1 MRTLARSHLVMAGLA
16 ALGLVVTACTG
27 GSTTPSGVRAS
38 GRGFTSGLQGL
49 NRGTRAP
56 RRGGT
61 LNMLG
66 TSDVDYMD
74 YNISYETVGALGQR
88 MWLRGLYA
96 YPAIPGRA
104 TIPEPDLAT
113 GPPRISNGGTTY
125 TVTIRPG
132 ARWDTSPFSPVTA
145 ADAVLGLKRSC
156 NPAQPSGGLPDF
168 VGLIRGMG
176 AFCAGFAKVA
186 QTVPAIRGYI
196 DTHSISGVTGSGQ
209 AITFTLTQPASYFAD
224 ILALSPFN
232 PAPPQSLNWIPGSA
246 AAQQNTFADG
256 PYKVQSYVPTRKIMF
271 ARNPAWNPSTDPI
284 RKAYVNRINVSET
297 NNQTINQEILQT
309 NSAAGSMEWDSGPP
323 FAAVPGLVTQM
334 QHGGTDFSLGPAYAM
349 RPFIVFNLDSPNN
362 DGALGKATVRQAISY
377 AIDRAHLILD
387 IGGPV
392 ISPPLTHILPA
403 GINGAQDVPPSYDPY
418 PHNVAR
424 TRSMLA
430 AAGYKNGLTL
440 RLLYWSSLSY
450 PAEMFQTLQ
459 FDLAQAGIKVNGL
472 GVPIADFFTKY
483 VGVPSVA
490 KRGVWDLALSSWSPD
505 WFGDAAT
512 SFFKPLFSGP
522 ASYPPD
528 GSNLGFYDNP
538 TVTRLITRAAVEG
551 NPSRAA
557 SMWAAIDQDVMKD
570 APVYPI
576 SQPYLPLYHASYVHN
591 AVYVPALG
599 QFDPTN
605 VWLTTPTG

>member
-1 MRTLARSHLVMAGLA
+1 
-16 ALGLVVTACTG
+16 
-27 GSTTPSGVRAS
+27 
-38 GRGFTSGLQGL
+38 
-49 NRGTRAP
+49 
-56 RRGGT
+56 
-61 LNMLG
+61 MLG

-74 YNISYETVGALGQR
+74 YNISYDTVGALGQR
-88 MWLRGLYA
+88 MWVRGLYA

-113 GPPRISNGGTTY
+113 GPPRISNGGTIY
-125 TVTIRPG
+125 KVTIRPG

-156 NPAQPSGGLPDF
+156 NPAQPFGGLPDF
-168 VGLIRGMG
+168 VGLIKGMG
-176 AFCAGFAKVA
+176 AFCTGFAKVA
-186 QTVPAIRGYI
+186 KTVPAIRSYI
-196 DTHSISGVTGSGQ
+196 DTHSISGVTSSGQ
-209 AITFTLTQPASYFAD
+209 AITFTLTQPASYFAA

-256 PYKVQSYVPTRKIMF
+256 PYKVQSYVPARKIVF
-271 ARNPAWNPSTDPI
+271 VRNPAWNASADPI
-284 RKAYVNRINVSET
+284 RKAYVDQVNVSET
-297 NNQTINQEILQT
+297 GNQTGNQTINQQILQT

-323 FAAVPGLVTQM
+323 VAAVPGLVTQM
-334 QHGGTDFSLGPAYAM
+334 RHGSKDFSLGPAYAM
-349 RPFIVFNLDSPNN
+349 TPFIVFNIDSPNN
-362 DGALGKATVRQAISY
+362 GGALGKVAVRQAISY

-392 ISPPLTHILPA
+392 LSPPLTHILPA
-403 GINGAQDVPPSYDPY
+403 GINGAQDVPAGYDPY
-418 PHNVAR
+418 PHSAAR
-424 TRSMLA
+424 AKSMLA
-430 AAGYKNGLTL
+430 AAGYQHGLTL

-459 FDLAQAGIKVNGL
+459 FDLAQAGIKVTGQ
-472 GVPIADFFTKY
+472 GVPVADFFTRY

-490 KRGVWDLALSSWSPD
+490 RRGVWDLALTSWSPD

-522 ASYPPD
+522 AAYLPD
-528 GSNLGFYDNP
+528 GSDFGFYGNP
-538 TVTRLITRAAVEG
+538 AVTRLISRAAVEG
-551 NPSRAA
+551 SASRAA
-557 SMWAAIDQDVMKD
+557 SMWATLDQDVMKD

-576 SQPYLPLYHASYVHN
+576 SQPYLPRYHASYVHN

-599 QFDPTN
+599 QFDPAN
-605 VWLTTPTG
+605 VWLTTPDG

>member
-1 MRTLARSHLVMAGLA
+1 MCTRTGCHLATAGLA
-16 ALGLVVTACTG
+16 ALALVVTACTG
-27 GSTTPSGVRAS
+27 GATTPSGLGAS
-38 GRGFTSGLQGL
+38 GSAFISGQQGL
-49 NRGTRAP
+49 NPGTGVP

-66 TSDVDYMD
+66 VGDVNFMD
-74 YNISYETVGALGQR
+74 YNISYYTVGSLGER
-88 MWLRGLYA
+88 MWVRGLYA
-96 YPAIPGRA
+96 YPAIPGRVS
-104 TIPEPDLAT
+104 IPAPDLAA
-113 GPPRISNGGTTY
+113 GPPRVSNGGTTY
-125 TVTIRPG
+125 RITIRSG

-156 NPAQPSGGLPDF
+156 NPAEPFGGLPDF
-168 VGLIRGMG
+168 VGLIKGMA

-186 QTVPAIRGYI
+186 QTVPAIRSYI

-209 AITFTLTQPASYFAD
+209 AITFTLTHPASYFAD

-232 PAPPQSLNWIPGSA
+232 PAPPQSLNWVPGSA

-256 PYKVQSYVPTRKIMF
+256 PYKVQSYVPARKIVF
-271 ARNPAWNPSTDPI
+271 VRNPAWNASTDPI
-284 RKAYVNRINVSET
+284 RKAYVNHIIVSET
-297 NNQTINQEILQT
+297 GNQTTIQQILQT
-309 NSAAGSMEWDSGPP
+309 NSASGSMEWDSGPP
-323 FAAVPGLVTQM
+323 VAAIPGLVTQM
-334 QHGGTDFSLGPAYAM
+334 QHGSTDFSLGPAYAT
-349 RPFIVFNLDSPNN
+349 RPFIAFNIDSPNN
-362 DGALGKATVRQAISY
+362 HGALGKAAVRQAISY

-392 ISPPLTHILPA
+392 ISPPLTHILPT
-403 GINGAQDVPPSYDPY
+403 GINGAQDVPPGYDPY

-424 TRSMLA
+424 AKSMLA

-440 RLLYWSSLSY
+440 TLLYWSSLPY
-450 PAEMFQTLQ
+450 PAEMYQTLQ
-459 FDLAQAGIKVNGL
+459 FDLAQAGIKVTGP

-483 VGVPSVA
+483 IEVPSVA
-490 KRGVWDLALSSWSPD
+490 RRGVWDLALTSWSPD

-512 SFFKPLFSGP
+512 SFFKPLFYGP
-522 ASYPPD
+522 VSYPPY
-528 GSNLGFYDNP
+528 GSDFGFYNNP
-538 TVTRLITRAAVEG
+538 AVTRQIAETAAEG
-551 NPSRAA
+551 NASTAA
-557 SMWAAIDQDVMKD
+557 SMWAVIDQDVMKD

-605 VWLTTPTG
+605 VWLTAPTG